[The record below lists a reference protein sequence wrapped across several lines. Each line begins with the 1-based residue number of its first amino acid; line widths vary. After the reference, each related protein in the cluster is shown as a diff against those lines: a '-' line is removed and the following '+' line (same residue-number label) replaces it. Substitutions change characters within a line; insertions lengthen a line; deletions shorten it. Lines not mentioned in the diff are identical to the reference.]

1 MPLSLPVISY
11 FKDCSVQQ
19 EVCHSASCLRVGVF
33 LKPKQKLEV
42 GLWLDA
48 MLTDILHSYP

>member
-19 EVCHSASCLRVGVF
+19 EVCHSASCLRVEVF